1 MFFLC
6 RLMERKSFFYANYLN
21 WSLTSPVM
29 YLISLHEISRFSRLR
44 QMLEQSIDR
53 GVIKFLMEEM
63 RRENGKKSY
72 RSRKVQRS

>member
-21 WSLTSPVM
+21 FSLTSPVM

-44 QMLEQSIDR
+44 QMLEQST
-53 GVIKFLMEEM
+53 GA
-63 RRENGKKSY
+63 
-72 RSRKVQRS
+72 